1 MLVLKIMATPVHTY
15 LTPVFIYF
23 AAPGL
28 LVAECRIFDLC
39 YSMWHLYS
47 CSMRTLSCG
56 MWDPVSRPGVEP
68 EHPTLGAP
76 ES

>member
-1 MLVLKIMATPVHTY
+1 MLLLKIMAIPVHKY

-28 LVAECRIFDLC
+28 LVAACRIFDLRC
-39 YSMWHLYS
+39 SMWHLYS
-47 CSMRTLSCG
+47 CSMRTLSCS
-56 MWDPVSRPGVEP
+56 MWDPVSRQGIEP
-68 EHPTLGAP
+68 EPPALGAP